1 VPRVLVDG
9 YNLLFRGRDP
19 GAAPLAELRAEL
31 LRRVDAAR
39 TPGTEVVVVFDGRPG
54 AGTPDPA
61 GPPGLVV
68 RFAASPRSAD
78 DLIVSLVQTSA
89 RGETVVLTR
98 DRELARRVR
107 EAGAAVGD
115 PAAFFRRPRH
125 RTGVPPPGEKP
136 PPPRGPE
143 LDEWER
149 LFGAGDAE
157 DRAGGG

>member
-1 VPRVLVDG
+1 VPRVVVDG
-9 YNLLFRGRDP
+9 YNLLFRRREP
-19 GAAPLAELRAEL
+19 GGGPLEELRAEL

-54 AGTPDPA
+54 VRRPDPGA
-61 GPPGLVV
+61 PPGLVV
-68 RFAASPRSAD
+68 RFASSPRSAD
-78 DLIVSLVQTSA
+78 DLIVSLVRASA
-89 RGETVVLTR
+89 RGETVVLTG

-125 RTGVPPPGEKP
+125 GSGLPRSGEKP

-143 LDEWER
+143 VDEWER

-157 DRAGGG
+157 D